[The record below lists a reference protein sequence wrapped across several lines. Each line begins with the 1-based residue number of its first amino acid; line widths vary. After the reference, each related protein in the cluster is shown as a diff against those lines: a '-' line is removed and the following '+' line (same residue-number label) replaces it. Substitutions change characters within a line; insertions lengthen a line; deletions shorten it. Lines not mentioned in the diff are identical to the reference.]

1 MSFIE
6 GCPLFR
12 GSTVL
17 CSGTY
22 ILRTI
27 MLRHLHTAYYYAKA
41 PIRRVHCVLCYGTLV
56 TTVCVLW

>member
-22 ILRTI
+22 ILCTI
-27 MLRHLHTAYYYAKA
+27 MLRHLYVGSTVYYAMV
-41 PIRRVHCVLCYGTLV
+41 PMYIHT
-56 TTVCVLW
+56 